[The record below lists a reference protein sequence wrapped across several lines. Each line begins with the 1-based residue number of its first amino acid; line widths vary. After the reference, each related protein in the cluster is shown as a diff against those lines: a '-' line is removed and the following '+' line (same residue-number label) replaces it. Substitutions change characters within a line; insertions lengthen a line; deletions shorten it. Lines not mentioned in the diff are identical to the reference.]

1 MNIKHLITTAA
12 GNLDK
17 SDSARLDA
25 EVLLS
30 HVLNVD
36 RSYLFAHPEQ
46 NISDN
51 EKKLF
56 LKLIDKRIQGT
67 PIAHLTGK
75 KEFWSLQLQVTSDTL
90 IPRPET
96 ETLTEAVLAQIPA
109 NVTWEIADLGTGSGA
124 IALTIAK
131 ERPLCS
137 VTATDLSDK
146 AIDVA
151 KHNAQQLNIH
161 NIRFT
166 TGNWFEP
173 LAGQYFHIIVSNP
186 PYIAEN
192 DPHLKQG
199 DVQFEPL
206 SALVADN
213 NGLECIESISRQ
225 AAHYLR
231 PEGLLAF
238 EHGHKQ
244 GDAVRQTL
252 TNHNYIKV
260 QTLSDLAGLARVTMG
275 KLAD

>member
-109 NVTWEIADLGTGSGA
+109 NVAWEIADLGTGSGA